1 MGRKKAIA
9 AGHICLDITP
19 AFSGKEEREITDIFV
34 PGQLVAM
41 EQAKVSLGGA
51 VSNTGVGMKLLG
63 ADATL
68 MGMTGADAFGQII
81 MNELEKYGV
90 SGDSMI
96 VREDCGTSYS
106 VILAPPGIDRIVLH
120 HTGANDAFL
129 PEDIDIE
136 KVEKASLFHFGYPP
150 LMKKMYGD
158 GGKEFIRLLKMV
170 HETGTAVSVDLA
182 MFEEHTE
189 AGKQD
194 WNAILK
200 EAVPYIDFF
209 VPSVEELC
217 LMLDRERYRE
227 WKKRAGGH
235 DVTKFLDI
243 EKDVK
248 PLSDTLLSYG
258 AKVILIKCGAPG
270 LYFRTADRERL
281 LKIGGGIGAEI
292 ADTWADRECFERSYF
307 VEKVV
312 SGTGAGDT
320 TIAAFLAAVLDGK
333 SWRDALHLATATGA
347 LCVQTYDALG
357 GILPLEEV
365 QKLIDSGWEKQ
376 KQGDK

>member
-1 MGRKKAIA
+1 MGKKKAIV

-19 AFSGKEEREITDIFV
+19 AFLGKEEREIADIFV

-63 ADATL
+63 ADVEL

-81 MNELEKYGV
+81 KNELEKYGAL
-90 SGDSMI
+90 GDSMI
-96 VREDCGTSYS
+96 TREDCGTSYS

-129 PEDIDIE
+129 PEDIDLE
-136 KVEKASLFHFGYPP
+136 KVKEANLFHFGYPP
-150 LMKKMYGD
+150 LMKKMYED
-158 GGKEFIRLLKMV
+158 GGKEFISLLKMV
-170 HETGTAVSVDLA
+170 HETGCAVSVDMA
-182 MFEEHTE
+182 MFEEQTE

-194 WNAILK
+194 WNAMLK
-200 EAVPYIDFF
+200 ETVPYMDFF

-217 LMLDRERYRE
+217 IMLDRERYHE
-227 WKKRAGGH
+227 WKKRARGK
-235 DVTKFLDI
+235 DITSVLDI

-248 PLSDTLLSYG
+248 PLADTLLSYG

-281 LKIGGGIGAEI
+281 LKIGGGIGEEI
-292 ADTWADRECFERSYF
+292 ADTWADRECFERSYL

-320 TIAAFLAAVLDGK
+320 TIAAFLAAVLQGK
-333 SWRDALHLATATGA
+333 TWQDSLHLATAAGA

-357 GILPLEEV
+357 GMLPLNEI
-365 QKLIDSGWEKQ
+365 QKRIDSGWEKR
-376 KQGDK
+376 K

>member
-19 AFSGKEEREITDIFV
+19 AFLGKEEREIQDIFV

-63 ADATL
+63 ADVEL

-81 MNELEKYGV
+81 RNELEKYGAF
-90 SGDSMI
+90 GDSMI
-96 VREDCGTSYS
+96 IREDCGTSYS

-129 PEDIDIE
+129 PEDIDLE
-136 KVEKASLFHFGYPP
+136 KVGKVNLFHFGYPP
-150 LMKKMYGD
+150 LMKKMYED

-170 HETGTAVSVDLA
+170 HETGPAISVDMA
-182 MFEEHTE
+182 MFEEQTE

-200 EAVPYIDFF
+200 EAVPYMDFF

-217 LMLDRERYRE
+217 LMLDRERYHE
-227 WKKRAGGH
+227 WKKRAKGQ

-248 PLSDTLLSYG
+248 PLADTLLSYG
-258 AKVILIKCGAPG
+258 AKVILIKCGVPG
-270 LYFRTADRERL
+270 LYFRTGDREHL
-281 LKIGGGIGAEI
+281 LKIGGGIGEEI
-292 ADTWADRECFERSYF
+292 ADSWADREYFEKSYF

-320 TIAAFLAAVLDGK
+320 TIAAFLAAILEGK
-333 SWRDALHLATATGA
+333 SWQDALHLATATGA

-357 GILPLEEV
+357 GIIPLEEV

-376 KQGDK
+376 KQEEK